1 MSCTKGSRGWGHI
14 RKLPSGRYQAS
25 YVYELVRHNA
35 PRTFSTKPR
44 AEGWLADERKLIELD
59 EWTSPARR
67 AAARTARAITV
78 SEYATQWIKDRPVKA
93 RTRLMYESLHAQHIK
108 PKLGALPVDHVT
120 ADRVRSW
127 YSGLGSEHTRRNSH
141 AYGLLHAVMGTA
153 VKDGLLQANPCQIER
168 VMNPVRKREPVILTV
183 PEVAALADGVPERL
197 KAAVLVS
204 AWCGVRWGELIEL
217 RRRDIDVDAEVL
229 YVGRG
234 ATHRGECRI
243 DTPKSGKPR
252 AVVIPPHIRTDL
264 KHHLDVFAD
273 KGQDGLVFPPQRGS
287 CHLNDKVFRGAIAKP
302 LRDIGR
308 ETLRIHD
315 LRHFSGT
322 MTARVGNLAESMA
335 RLGHSTVRAS
345 LLYQQVVSG
354 RDAEIAAALSALAVP
369 EDSTPVV
376 SSEDA
381 TTP

>member
-35 PRTFSTKPR
+35 PVTFSTKPR

-59 EWTSPARR
+59 QWTSPARR
-67 AAARTARAITV
+67 SAARTARAVTL
-78 SEYATQWIKDRPVKA
+78 SEYAAQWIKDRPVKA
-93 RTRLMYESLHAQHIK
+93 RTRLMYESLHAHHIK
-108 PKLGALPVDHVT
+108 PKLGTLPIDHVT

-127 YSGLGSEHTRRNSH
+127 YSGLGNEHTRRNSH
-141 AYGLLHAVMGTA
+141 AYGLLHAILGTA
-153 VKDGLLQANPCQIER
+153 VKDGLLQSNPCQIER
-168 VMNPVRKREPVILTV
+168 VMNPQRKREPVILSV
-183 PEVAALADGVPERL
+183 PEVAALANAVPERL
-197 KAAVLVS
+197 KAAILVS

-217 RRRDIDVDAEVL
+217 RRRDIDVDGGVL

-234 ATHRGECRI
+234 ATHRGQCRI

-273 KGQDGLVFPPQRGS
+273 KGADGLVFPPQRGG
-287 CHLNDKVFRGAIAKP
+287 CHLNDKVFRDAIAKP
-302 LRDIGR
+302 LKDIGC
-308 ETLRIHD
+308 EDLRIHD
-315 LRHFSGT
+315 LRHFAGT
-322 MTARVGNLAESMA
+322 QIARVGNLAESMA

-345 LLYQQVVSG
+345 LIYQSVVSG
-354 RDAEIAAALSALAVP
+354 RDAEIAAALSALA
-369 EDSTPVV
+369 
-376 SSEDA
+376 A
-381 TTP
+381 Q

>member
-1 MSCTKGSRGWGHI
+1 MACTKGSRGWGHI
-14 RKLPSGRYQAS
+14 RRLPSGRFQAS
-25 YVYELVRHNA
+25 YIHELVRHNA
-35 PRTFSTKPR
+35 PMTFSTKPR

-59 EWTSPARR
+59 TWTPPARR
-67 AAARTARAITV
+67 AAARTARAITLAD
-78 SEYATQWIKDRPVKA
+78 YAAQWVKDRPVKH
-93 RTRLMYESLHAQHIK
+93 RTRLMYEGLLKHHITESL
-108 PKLGALPVDHVT
+108 GVLPITHVT

-153 VKDGLLQANPCQIER
+153 VKDGLLQTNPCQIER

-197 KAAVLVS
+197 KATVLVG
-204 AWCGVRWGELIEL
+204 AWCGLRWGELIEL

-273 KGQDGLVFPPQRGS
+273 KGPNGLVFPPQRGG
-287 CHLNDKVFRGAIAKP
+287 CHLNDKVFRDAIAKP
-302 LRDIGR
+302 LDDIGR
-308 ETLRIHD
+308 SDLRIHD
-315 LRHFSGT
+315 LRHFAGT
-322 MTARVGNLAESMA
+322 MTARVGNLAESMQ

-354 RDAEIAAALSALAVP
+354 RDAEVAAALSELAKHP
-369 EDSTPVV
+369 T
-376 SSEDA
+376 
-381 TTP
+381 